1 VSMPSGPKHVLAG
14 DNYPGHGRYTHFNSA
29 PVDATESVTK
39 HFAGAGR
46 MPGGG
51 VTGGATRTP
60 GDEGYCATGL
70 QNDHDWDDMP
80 PGPMPDS
87 HYAS

>member
-1 VSMPSGPKHVLAG
+1 MSMPSGPKHVLSGASHPG
-14 DNYPGHGRYTHFNSA
+14 NHGHGEFNQS
-29 PVDATESVTK
+29 PGDATAKITD

-51 VTGGATRTP
+51 ETGGVTRTP
-60 GDEGYCATGL
+60 GDQGYCAVSL